1 MAKGGEGGISG
12 EWDGVDDEPVD
23 PTAPVM
29 GGAVVGALGSASR
42 GKRRHGMATREELLS
57 EVGELAA
64 HNEATY
70 LG

>member
-1 MAKGGEGGISG
+1 MIDEGRGG
-12 EWDGVDDEPVD
+12 V
-23 PTAPVM
+23 
-29 GGAVVGALGSASR
+29 
-42 GKRRHGMATREELLS
+42 GMATREELLS

>member
-1 MAKGGEGGISG
+1 ME
-12 EWDGVDDEPVD
+12 
-23 PTAPVM
+23 
-29 GGAVVGALGSASR
+29 
-42 GKRRHGMATREELLS
+42 MATREELLS

>member
-1 MAKGGEGGISG
+1 M
-12 EWDGVDDEPVD
+12 
-23 PTAPVM
+23 
-29 GGAVVGALGSASR
+29 
-42 GKRRHGMATREELLS
+42 GMATREELLS

>member
-1 MAKGGEGGISG
+1 
-12 EWDGVDDEPVD
+12 VDDEPVD

-29 GGAVVGALGSASR
+29 NGAVVGARGSTGI
-42 GKRRHGMATREELLS
+42 GKRGIEMTTREELLS

>member
-1 MAKGGEGGISG
+1 MA
-12 EWDGVDDEPVD
+12 
-23 PTAPVM
+23 
-29 GGAVVGALGSASR
+29 
-42 GKRRHGMATREELLS
+42 MATRAELLS

>member
-1 MAKGGEGGISG
+1 VKVKSGSIRDQGVIEEGRRGG
-12 EWDGVDDEPVD
+12 V
-23 PTAPVM
+23 
-29 GGAVVGALGSASR
+29 
-42 GKRRHGMATREELLS
+42 GMATREELLS

>member
-1 MAKGGEGGISG
+1 MEM
-12 EWDGVDDEPVD
+12 
-23 PTAPVM
+23 T
-29 GGAVVGALGSASR
+29 
-42 GKRRHGMATREELLS
+42 TREELLS

>member
-1 MAKGGEGGISG
+1 
-12 EWDGVDDEPVD
+12 
-23 PTAPVM
+23 
-29 GGAVVGALGSASR
+29 
-42 GKRRHGMATREELLS
+42 MATREELLS

>member
-1 MAKGGEGGISG
+1 MGGIVAGVRGLGGQRARGGE
-12 EWDGVDDEPVD
+12 
-23 PTAPVM
+23 
-29 GGAVVGALGSASR
+29 
-42 GKRRHGMATREELLS
+42 GMATRDELLS

>member
-1 MAKGGEGGISG
+1 VWGRGARRESGRGGME
-12 EWDGVDDEPVD
+12 
-23 PTAPVM
+23 
-29 GGAVVGALGSASR
+29 
-42 GKRRHGMATREELLS
+42 MATREELLS